1 MKIYLASPT
10 AARSAA
16 ALALAALLGILGCD
30 SSSKQKSS
38 EGKPEAAKESIP
50 DLRGAT
56 FCIGNTMLNPKEPFH
71 LFLLRKDDDM
81 AAPFTSEA
89 DFTPDTVEGTTNWSR
104 GQETVKIS
112 SVHSDVNAWGEAV
125 RLLAGPLPSD
135 PWGMA
140 QSAATAAG
148 ADPAGGYDTNKYVF
162 DTAGLSE
169 TDKLRYERRFKAKN
183 LSVTGTAWVTK
194 DTRCMVK
201 FVCDYKFTGEDGTVG
216 STHFEGSLTK
226 R

>member
-1 MKIYLASPT
+1 MASPT
-10 AARSAA
+10 AARGAA
-16 ALALAALLGILGCD
+16 ALALAALLGISGCN

-38 EGKPEAAKESIP
+38 EGKPEAPKESIP
-50 DLRGAT
+50 DLRGAA
-56 FCIGNTMLNPKEPFH
+56 FCIGNMMLNPKEPFH
-71 LFLLRKDDDM
+71 SFLLWKDDDM
-81 AAPFTSEA
+81 PAPFTSEA
-89 DFTPDTVEGTTNWSR
+89 DFTPDTFEGTTNWSR
-104 GQETVKIS
+104 GQETLKIS

-125 RLLAGPLPSD
+125 RLLTGPIAGT
-135 PWGMA
+135 PWSVA

-162 DTAGLSE
+162 DTASLSE
-169 TDKLRYERRFKAKN
+169 TDKLRYERMFKAKN

-201 FVCDYKFTGEDGTVG
+201 FVCDYKFTGEDGTLG

-226 R
+226 P